1 MRKKKVITKVMAM
14 LLSFAVVFSMMPG
27 VVFADEVAS
36 SSVAE
41 TTIVSSAAELAA
53 LGGKEVEGIVE
64 LAADIDMSGTA
75 MEPIKRLKGTFEGN
89 GYTVSNLSLSGE
101 AGSSWKDPNVGL
113 GLIALLDGTVQ
124 NLKVDNVKITS
135 SSKSKIYAGAIV
147 GLVEGTT
154 ANVVNCTASGVVTLP
169 EASTQD
175 GAGGIVGGVLLNGT
189 LNLSGVWSNVDITN
203 GKYTGGLLGIAQY
216 AKEINLENCAAVG
229 DLKVGTGGGIIGWLT
244 SIPVSAKHV
253 YYGGEISGSTKN
265 GFAYNKSYSAQLTA
279 ESVYFDSDKNKG
291 SSSWSPFEG
300 VTTTKGLIGTIDG
313 KSTEELKALEMI
325 GFAKVDGFNGYPVPE
340 WLGTL
345 GNTTHNVTVKAEKA
359 SKVILSKGGADTEMT
374 AGEGGSTFT
383 ASLAEGKYTF
393 KAETEAADKDGATGT
408 LVVGKTD
415 KTMTVTLPN
424 KVADTVITVEGL
436 AGGKTA
442 KLTVYQGSD
451 ESGAVV
457 EPKAEEGGVYTY
469 ALKEGTYFYKAEA
482 EEYKTETGTFTVPA
496 ENSARTVTM
505 TALPKFDVTFKV
517 NCGEATAVIKVTK

>member
-1 MRKKKVITKVMAM
+1 MIIKTTGIKEGENMRKKKVITKVMAM
-14 LLSFAVVFSMMPG
+14 LLSFTVVFSMMPG

-36 SSVAE
+36 SPVAE

-113 GLIALLDGTVQ
+113 GLIALLDGTAQ

-253 YYGGEISGSTKN
+253 YYGGKISGTTKN
-265 GFAYNKSYSAQLTA
+265 GFAYNKNYNNSNLTV

-291 SSSWSPFEG
+291 SSWSPFEG
-300 VTTTKGLIGTIDG
+300 VTTTNCLTGTIDG
-313 KSTEELKALEMI
+313 KSTEELKALKMT
-325 GFAKVDGFNGYPVPE
+325 GLTKVDGFDGYPVPE
-340 WLGTL
+340 WLRTL
-345 GNTTHNVTVKAEKA
+345 GSASHNVTVKAEKA
-359 SKVILSKGGADTEMT
+359 SKVILSKDGADIEMT
-374 AGEGGSTFT
+374 AGEERHIHCISCRRKVHFQGG
-383 ASLAEGKYTF
+383 
-393 KAETEAADKDGATGT
+393 D
-408 LVVGKTD
+408 
-415 KTMTVTLPN
+415 
-424 KVADTVITVEGL
+424 
-436 AGGKTA
+436 
-442 KLTVYQGSD
+442 
-451 ESGAVV
+451 
-457 EPKAEEGGVYTY
+457 
-469 ALKEGTYFYKAEA
+469 
-482 EEYKTETGTFTVPA
+482 
-496 ENSARTVTM
+496 
-505 TALPKFDVTFKV
+505 
-517 NCGEATAVIKVTK
+517 